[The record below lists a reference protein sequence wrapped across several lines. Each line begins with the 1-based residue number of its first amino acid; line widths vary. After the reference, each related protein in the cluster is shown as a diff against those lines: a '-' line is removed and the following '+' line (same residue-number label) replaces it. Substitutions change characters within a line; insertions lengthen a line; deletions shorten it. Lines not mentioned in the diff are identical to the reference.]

1 MDRSTS
7 NQTSRLA
14 EDAFVNAGDLDPSIP
29 FPLGTMPQDEEESMW
44 PNERRHESI
53 PLSPPPSQMT
63 TNNSNSNN
71 NLTIHPQQQTD
82 HLESQPS
89 KPKSETLRKFQRAAR
104 QIINAQHIAKNAC
117 SQGVDVSLMDD
128 VYGCIERQLD
138 ISVVDTC
145 PTRHFSRTHMTNSQF
160 LEWLEKPRPEWSTV
174 RWINVNGMSWD
185 VIKALA
191 LRYDLHRL
199 AVEDMLHVPQRTK
212 VDSYPNQ
219 TFVSCTMLSL
229 VEEMEDGARRPV
241 TPHEDSDG
249 LNPRMLFQRIPLEH
263 LDRFRASRARAKL
276 GDLKVL
282 MEQVSMFL
290 LPDGV
295 LLTFFQVSG
304 DTMISSLMTR
314 LGDKTSL
321 VRMHSDTSF
330 LLQAVLD
337 GVVDHAI
344 PIITAFRQEIN
355 DQEERVLAMPAM
367 KYTRGL
373 HRLARQL
380 SLLRRTVVPTQS
392 LVATLRKKDERSPL
406 SSLARTYLGDVLDH
420 CNTMVEDI
428 DTMHST
434 CTSLI
439 DMIFNLIAFETNE
452 YMKRLAIVSIIF
464 LPVTFVAGVYG
475 TNFENF
481 PELKNGIDYF
491 WKICLACTCIVI
503 GTFTIGWLYNQVK
516 AYQIKR
522 RLVNHDPI
530 SIHSRNR
537 RLRTYFDR

>member
-7 NQTSRLA
+7 SQTSRLA

-29 FPLGTMPQDEEESMW
+29 FPLGTMPQDEQESMW
-44 PNERRHESI
+44 PNERRHEAI

-63 TNNSNSNN
+63 TNNNNSNN
-71 NLTIHPQQQTD
+71 NLTIHSQQQTD

-89 KPKSETLRKFQRAAR
+89 KSKSETLRKFQRVAR
-104 QIINAQHIAKNAC
+104 QVINAQHIASK
-117 SQGVDVSLMDD
+117 DD
-128 VYGCIERQLD
+128 TPL
-138 ISVVDTC
+138 
-145 PTRHFSRTHMTNSQF
+145 
-160 LEWLEKPRPEWSTV
+160 PEWSTV

-290 LPDGV
+290 LPDGI

-304 DTMISSLMTR
+304 DTMISPLMTR

-355 DQEERVLAMPAM
+355 DQEEHVLAMPAM

-491 WKICLACTCIVI
+491 WKICLASTCIVI
-503 GTFTIGWLYNQVK
+503 GTFTIGWLYNQIK

-522 RLVNHDPI
+522 RLANHDPI